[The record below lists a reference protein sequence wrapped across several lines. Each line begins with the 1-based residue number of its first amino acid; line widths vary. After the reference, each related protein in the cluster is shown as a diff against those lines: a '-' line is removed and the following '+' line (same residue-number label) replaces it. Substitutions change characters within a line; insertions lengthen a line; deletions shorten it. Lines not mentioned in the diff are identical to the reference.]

1 MNLMV
6 NGVCQEFSE
15 PLTAAGMLE
24 ALGVDAARAVIERN
38 GAVLPRESLTV
49 TALAD
54 GDVIEI
60 VQFVSGG

>member
-1 MNLMV
+1 MNITV
-6 NGVCQEFSE
+6 NGVCQEFSK
-15 PLTAAGMLE
+15 PLTAAGLLE

-38 GAVLPRESLTV
+38 GAVLPRESLAA

-60 VQFVSGG
+60 VRFVSGG